1 MGLIPELHRAWF
13 TVDSRLFVAGKWV
26 FLGRKSGLERNLS
39 PKMGEKGPQTP
50 QKCRQTAV
58 FLPVFYFFFFF
69 FFFFFF
75 LRIINFFS
83 WKIFFMHKDGFF

>member
-39 PKMGEKGPQTP
+39 PKMGEKWPETAE
-50 QKCRQTAV
+50 KWLETAV
-58 FLPVFYFFFFF
+58 F
-69 FFFFFF
+69 
-75 LRIINFFS
+75 
-83 WKIFFMHKDGFF
+83 